1 MKIRRFNE
9 STSKEIDMEY
19 IRHCFA
25 DLIDSGK
32 AMVEEKS
39 SAAYGSWAEVNLLL
53 KFPQEPRID
62 PNMKFKSGASWV
74 TNTSKIG
81 DSAKTLEEAAAQM
94 REIET
99 AIERLA
105 DEYPDYS
112 FKIGSGYFGPMGA
125 PKSNMKVIIFP

>member
-1 MKIRRFNE
+1 MKIRKFNE
-9 STSKEIDMEY
+9 SSSKEIDMEY
-19 IRHCFA
+19 IRNCFA

-32 AMVEEKS
+32 AMAEEKS
-39 SAAYGSWAEVNLLL
+39 SVYHGSWAEVHLLV

-62 PNMKFKSGASWV
+62 PNMKFRHGASWV

-81 DSAKTLEEAAAQM
+81 DSAKELEEAAAQM

-105 DEYPDYS
+105 DEHPDYS
-112 FKIGSGYFGPMGA
+112 FKIGSGNGVLFGDLR
-125 PKSNMKVIIFP
+125 SVLKVIIFP